1 MGDNG
6 RHEYKHRISYPDYVQ
21 LRARLKYMMKPD
33 ENAAEQD
40 GYRVRSLYFDNY
52 SDKAVVE
59 KLAGL
64 SRREKFRIR
73 LYNDDTSLIR
83 LEKKSKINRL
93 CYKES
98 AVLSREQCS
107 ELLNGR
113 LDVLRIPESPLCMEL
128 YAKMQF
134 QNLRPRTIV
143 DYRREA
149 YVYPAGNVRVTFDS
163 DIRMSNWVNGLLDPG
178 LVTIPSATGIVL
190 EIKYDGFIPEMIRE
204 LVQVGDRSQT
214 EFSKYAV
221 ARLVY

>member
-6 RHEYKHRISYPDYVQ
+6 RHEHKHRISYPDYVQ
-21 LRARLKYMMKPD
+21 LRARLKYIMKPD

-73 LYNDDTSLIR
+73 LYNNDTSLIR
-83 LEKKSKINRL
+83 LEKKSKINLL

-98 AVLSREQCS
+98 AVLSAEQCS

-113 LDVLRIPESPLCMEL
+113 LDALRVPECPLCMEL

-149 YVYPAGNVRVTFDS
+149 YIYPAGNVRVTFDS
-163 DIRMSNWVNGLLDPG
+163 YIRMSNQVGGLLDPG
-178 LVTIPSATGIVL
+178 LVTIPSASGIVL
-190 EIKYDGFIPEMIRE
+190 EVKYDGFIPEMIRE

-221 ARLVY
+221 SRLVN

>member
-1 MGDNG
+1 MSDNG

-21 LRARLKYMMKPD
+21 LRSRLKYIMKPD
-33 ENAAEQD
+33 ENAAEEG

-73 LYNDDTSLIR
+73 LYNDDASLIR
-83 LEKKSKINRL
+83 LEKKSKVNRL

-98 AVLSREQCS
+98 AVLSAEQCN
-107 ELLNGR
+107 ELLSGR
-113 LDVLRIPESPLCMEL
+113 FDVLRIPECLLCMEL

-134 QNLRPRTIV
+134 QSLRPRTIV

-149 YVYPAGNVRVTFDS
+149 YVYRAGNVRVTFDS
-163 DIRMSNWVNGLLDPG
+163 DIRMSNQVGGLLAPG
-178 LVTIPSATGIVL
+178 LVTIPSAKGIVL

-204 LVQVGDRSQT
+204 LVQVGDRCET

-221 ARLVY
+221 SRLVY